1 MDDDPTAE
9 QTPSPGRPRG
19 RSFRAGLVAGG
30 AALGLTLAGLGV
42 AAAQTDGSMP
52 APAPNAPAPGQQAPP
67 PGPPDGPGRRGKGG
81 HGMGMGMGIHGEH
94 VTPAPGGGY
103 QTVATQKGEVT
114 DVNDSS
120 IAVKSE
126 DGFTRTYSVDDN
138 TLVNAGN
145 QGIADVKTGDRV
157 HVRAIVKDG
166 KAAAVQVND
175 RTQMGRIRDR
185 WMPPRP
191 APGAANPPN

>member
-1 MDDDPTAE
+1 MDDDPTA
-9 QTPSPGRPRG
+9 QKPPTRRRPAGRHLRT
-19 RSFRAGLVAGG
+19 ALVAGG

-42 AAAQTDGSMP
+42 AAAQTDSTTP
-52 APAPNAPAPGQQAPP
+52 APAPNAPAPGQPP
-67 PGPPDGPGRRGKGG
+67 APGPDGSGRRGKAG
-81 HGMGMGMGIHGEH
+81 HGMGMGIHGEH

-103 QTVATQKGEVT
+103 QTVATQKGEVI

-145 QGIADVKTGDRV
+145 QGIADVKKGDQV
-157 HVRAIVKDG
+157 HVRAIVKG
-166 KAAAVQVND
+166 ANAAAVQVND
-175 RTQMGRIRDR
+175 ATQTGRIRDR

-191 APGAANPPN
+191 APGTAKPPN

>member
-1 MDDDPTAE
+1 
-9 QTPSPGRPRG
+9 
-19 RSFRAGLVAGG
+19 
-30 AALGLTLAGLGV
+30 
-42 AAAQTDGSMP
+42 
-52 APAPNAPAPGQQAPP
+52 
-67 PGPPDGPGRRGKGG
+67 
-81 HGMGMGMGIHGEH
+81 MGMGIHGEH
-94 VTPAPGGGY
+94 VTAAPGGGY
-103 QTVATQKGEVT
+103 QTIATQNGEVT

-145 QGIADVKTGDRV
+145 QGIADVKKGDQV
-157 HVRAIVKDG
+157 HVKAIVKDG

-175 RTQMGRIRDR
+175 GTQVGRIRDR

>member
-1 MDDDPTAE
+1 MDDDRTAG
-9 QTPSPGRPRG
+9 QTTTPGAPQG
-19 RSFRAGLVAGG
+19 RSFRAGLVAAG

-42 AAAQTDGSMP
+42 AAAQTDGNTP
-52 APAPNAPAPGQQAPP
+52 APAPNAPNPAPQAPP
-67 PGPPDGPGRRGKGG
+67 PGRPGGPGHPGKGG
-81 HGMGMGMGIHGEH
+81 HGLGMGIHGEH
-94 VTPAPGGGY
+94 VTRAPGGGY

-145 QGIADVKTGDRV
+145 QGIADVKKGDQV
-157 HVRAIVKDG
+157 NVQAIVKDG

-175 RTQMGRIRDR
+175 VTQVGRIRDR

-191 APGAANPPN
+191 NPGGGTPPN